1 MFMSDYLAFA
11 SFVQSVNTNPN
22 FTWSNMK
29 ALLRNSAKLTY
40 PSLSA
45 SYYHRY
51 DLKAIDA
58 LLTRYSA
65 LV

>member
-1 MFMSDYLAFA
+1 MFMSDYLAFT
-11 SFVQSVNTNPN
+11 SFVQSVSTNPN
-22 FTWSNMK
+22 FTWSAMK
-29 ALLRNSAKLTY
+29 ALLRNSVKLTY

-45 SYYHRY
+45 TYYHRY

-58 LLTRYSA
+58 LLTRYSV